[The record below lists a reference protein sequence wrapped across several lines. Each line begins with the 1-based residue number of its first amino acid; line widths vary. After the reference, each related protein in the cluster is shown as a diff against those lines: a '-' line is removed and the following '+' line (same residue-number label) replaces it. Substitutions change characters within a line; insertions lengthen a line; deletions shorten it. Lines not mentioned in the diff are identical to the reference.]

1 MKTGVIAFAAVMVIG
16 SMAFGQMKFD
26 KLNLNKAMEK
36 AKKDGKLVFVDVYAE
51 WCGPCKRLSNSVF
64 PDKKLGELMNQ
75 SFVNIKIDGDSDV
88 NIDVMM
94 TYEVEAFPTLLFIN
108 PATNEVR
115 KVVGFVTAE
124 ELMQEAKYAVDPNSD
139 PVRAATRAYDE
150 DPSESNQKSL
160 IAALMDAREQD
171 EELLK
176 TLTDSYLEK
185 HSTLDLKDE
194 FDFKVFMD
202 YVNDW
207 DNENVQRFVKNRVNY
222 SLEVR
227 QNKFASLIGHYLVKS
242 IETKDLPLLVS
253 KFNLI
258 FPFFSDTYEDG
269 TTQDDL
275 LGYLKGI
282 YERYTE

>member
-1 MKTGVIAFAAVMVIG
+1 MKTGMIAFAAVMVIG

-36 AKKDGKLVFVDVYAE
+36 AKKEGKLVFVDVYAE
-51 WCGPCKRLSNSVF
+51 WCGPCKRLSSSVF
-64 PDKKLGELMNQ
+64 PDKILGEFMNKA
-75 SFVNIKIDGDSDV
+75 FVNIKIDGDSDS

-94 TYEVEAFPTLLFIN
+94 KYEVEAFPTLLFIN
-108 PATNEVR
+108 PTTNEVR

-124 ELMQEAKYAVDPNSD
+124 QLMQEAKYAVDPTSD
-139 PVRAATRAYDE
+139 PVWAATRAYDQ

-227 QNKFASLIGHYLVKS
+227 QNKFAALIGHYLVKS